1 MKKFLLSAVALVA
14 TMSVNAQE
22 FIYAVET
29 VGADLNGDAVTA
41 ISGTF
46 ELGSSSTAT
55 LSVGAESSWKLVS
68 INGPKDAAE
77 DASFRYVNFVN
88 EGITVAETDMTDT
101 YGYAQGGLQGN
112 DNPKDIDG
120 GSTPTTFQVFATGAF
135 FKLDVTAD
143 GYAYVVH
150 KGSSNKQYMVFEG
163 SSALAYEYAQGID
176 YQTVAAYDLYSYADE
191 YGYISLTGDLSGG
204 LSNVQTIT
212 GVGSSN
218 SGVAYIGFPIYADCT
233 YSFGASGSK
242 MSLLGVLVTTEEVT
256 DITVSTVNDDVLTL
270 KGATGISSAVV
281 SGNVLSTDA
290 PIYNIA
296 GQRVS
301 ASTKGLLIQN
311 GKKYINK

>member
-29 VGADLNGDAVTA
+29 IGGDLNSDDVTA
-41 ISGTF
+41 VSGGTV
-46 ELGSSSTAT
+46 LGSSSMAT
-55 LSVGAESSWKLVS
+55 LSIGADDSYKLVS

-88 EGITVAETDMTDT
+88 EGVTVAETDMTDT

-112 DNPKDIDG
+112 SNPKDIDG

-135 FKLDVTAD
+135 YTLDVTAD

-176 YQTVAAYDLYSYADE
+176 YQTVAYYDLYEYGDE
-191 YGYISLTGDLSGG
+191 YGYISLTGDLESGV
-204 LSNVQTIT
+204 STVQTIT
-212 GVGSSN
+212 GLGSSS
-218 SGVAYIGFPIYADCT
+218 SGVSYIGFPVYAGCT
-233 YSFGASGSK
+233 YAFGASGSK
-242 MSLLGVLVTTEEVT
+242 MSLLGVLTTTAEVT

-270 KGATGISSAVV
+270 KGTTGISSVV
-281 SGNVLSTDA
+281 SGNVLSADA

-311 GKKYINK
+311 GKKFINK